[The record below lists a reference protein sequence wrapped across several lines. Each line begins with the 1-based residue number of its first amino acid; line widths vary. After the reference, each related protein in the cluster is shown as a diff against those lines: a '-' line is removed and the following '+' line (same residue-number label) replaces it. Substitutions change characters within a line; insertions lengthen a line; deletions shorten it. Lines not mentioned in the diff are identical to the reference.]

1 MNLRLILTAVQTLK
15 ATQEQ
20 YKEESEQFDEE
31 HQIKSPVS
39 KGLSH
44 SVVMLKVIFIG
55 LIMGDFDFLDELIGN
70 KWLALMTLII
80 IGIPIL
86 ILIGFMSEDEK
97 ETNREKAYKVS
108 YQKMR
113 NEERDMIIARR
124 EKRKRSDVLVDLGH

>member
-1 MNLRLILTAVQTLK
+1 MNLRLILAAVQTFK
-15 ATQEQ
+15 TTQEQ

-31 HQIKSPVS
+31 HEIKSPVS

-70 KWLALMTLII
+70 KWLALMTLIM

-97 ETNREKAYKVS
+97 NTNRDKVHNRLGQKRKEK
-108 YQKMR
+108 
-113 NEERDMIIARR
+113 ERSRVIARR
-124 EKRKRSDVLVDLGH
+124 EQRKKSDSLVDLGH

>member
-1 MNLRLILTAVQTLK
+1 MNLRLILTAVQTFK
-15 ATQEQ
+15 TTQEQ

-31 HQIKSPVS
+31 HEIRSPVS

-44 SVVMLKVIFIG
+44 SAVMLKVIVIG

-97 ETNREKAYKVS
+97 NTNRDKVHNRLG
-108 YQKMR
+108 KKR
-113 NEERDMIIARR
+113 KEEERSRIVARR
-124 EKRKRSDVLVDLGH
+124 EQRKKSNSLVDLGH

>member
-1 MNLRLILTAVQTLK
+1 MNLRLILTAVQTFK
-15 ATQEQ
+15 TTQEQ

-31 HQIKSPVS
+31 HEIKSPVS

-70 KWLALMTLII
+70 KWLALMTLIM

-97 ETNREKAYKVS
+97 NTNRDKVHNRLGQKRKEK
-108 YQKMR
+108 
-113 NEERDMIIARR
+113 ERSRVIARR
-124 EKRKRSDVLVDLGH
+124 EQRKKSDSLVDLGH